1 MVESQT
7 KRQFNMSHFQQILSI
22 NSHLYNHKW
31 EMKHGKMELVIQLP
45 KNLDQLALGQ
55 ENEASDSSFHGRIS
69 EKTMHLREKNV
80 KQELVQICISELEKN
95 SQLVSTDSAIS
106 MSLIT
111 NEQVPDIAL
120 AELKE

>member
-1 MVESQT
+1 
-7 KRQFNMSHFQQILSI
+7 
-22 NSHLYNHKW
+22 
-31 EMKHGKMELVIQLP
+31 MELVIQLP